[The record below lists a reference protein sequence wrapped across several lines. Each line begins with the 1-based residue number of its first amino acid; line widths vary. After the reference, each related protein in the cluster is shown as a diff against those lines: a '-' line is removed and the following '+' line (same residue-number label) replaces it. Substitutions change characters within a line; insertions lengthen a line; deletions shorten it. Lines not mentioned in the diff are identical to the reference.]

1 MNAECFT
8 VSEDYNL
15 TSPVIDPILNQS
27 VLVSRIAEMNVHDN
41 LVERLGKVS
50 GEDSNVSE
58 DIGSGFFIDFD
69 DLLQASGVSGK
80 SKPGVTPKHLSRIW
94 RIDESTA
101 ERTIEVTSQL
111 MKHCSPELTESLET
125 ISGGFG
131 SDLSLG
137 GDAG

>member
-69 DLLQASGVSGK
+69 DLVQASGVSGK
-80 SKPGVTPKHLSRIW
+80 SKPGVTAKHLSRIW

-101 ERTIEVTSQL
+101 GRTIEVTSQL

-125 ISGGFG
+125 ISGSFG

>member
-50 GEDSNVSE
+50 GEGSNVSE

-80 SKPGVTPKHLSRIW
+80 SKPGVTAKHLSRIW

-125 ISGGFG
+125 ISGSFG